1 MLQPFQLAP
10 ARIDRSRYLPP
21 MLGRLIDAAERGA
34 DLAPAL
40 DEIVRGFGFDT
51 FMYAFSGHTPKPAN
65 DSRMYVFTT
74 APREWVMRYDQRA
87 YVECDPRVRCSFE
100 SCLPFIWDQTSER
113 GKSEQ
118 VDAFLDDAL
127 AYNVASGVSF
137 ALHVVLPAR
146 TLFSLNSSIPVISD
160 ARRSEIAHDLG
171 DMVLFGQYFQELF
184 VKAFLE
190 RGLAPPAQGAPL
202 SPREMQCLQLSA
214 NGMTSLDIGEKLGI
228 AERTVNF
235 HFGNILSKLGALNR
249 HEAIAIAVRR
259 GLVTPGAGLPRTVA
273 GVNPLRARNT

>member
-10 ARIDRSRYLPP
+10 AKIDRSRYLPP
-21 MLGRLIDAAERGA
+21 MLGRLIDAAEQGA

-40 DEIVRGFGFDT
+40 DDIVHRFGFDT

-74 APREWVMRYDQRA
+74 APREGVMRYDQRA
-87 YVECDPRVRCSFE
+87 YVEADPRVRCSFE
-100 SCLPFIWDQTSER
+100 SCLPFIWDQASER
-113 GKSEQ
+113 GKSEE

-127 AYNVASGVSF
+127 NYNVASGVSF

-146 TLFSLNSSIPVISD
+146 TLFSLNSSNPVISD
-160 ARRSEIAHDLG
+160 TRRNEIARDLG

-190 RGLAPPAQGAPL
+190 RGLAPPSQGAPL

-235 HFGNILSKLGALNR
+235 HFGNILSKLGPLNR
-249 HEAIAIAVRR
+249 HEAIAIGFRR
-259 GLVTPGAGLPRTVA
+259 GLVSPGEGLPRVA
-273 GVNPLRARNT
+273 GVNPLRARNG

>member
-1 MLQPFQLAP
+1 
-10 ARIDRSRYLPP
+10 
-21 MLGRLIDAAERGA
+21 
-34 DLAPAL
+34 
-40 DEIVRGFGFDT
+40 
-51 FMYAFSGHTPKPAN
+51 
-65 DSRMYVFTT
+65 
-74 APREWVMRYDQRA
+74 
-87 YVECDPRVRCSFE
+87 
-100 SCLPFIWDQTSER
+100 
-113 GKSEQ
+113 
-118 VDAFLDDAL
+118 
-127 AYNVASGVSF
+127 VASGVSF

-146 TLFSLNSSIPVISD
+146 TLFSLNSSQPIITD
-160 ARRSEIAHDLG
+160 ARRGEIARDLG

-190 RGLAPPAQGAPL
+190 RGLAPPSQGAPI

-259 GLVTPGAGLPRTVA
+259 GLVSPGEGLPRTA
-273 GVNPLRARNT
+273 SGVNPLRARNP